1 MRQTLALLWLL
12 LCCALAIPPAAS
24 AEELYVADSATNSI
38 AGFQIGSEGLLSPI
52 ACAEAALCETEAGP
66 ATLAISPNGKYV
78 FVVNRT
84 EETVSTLAIGSDGS
98 LSKVACRKNC
108 NTASEPTGIATTP
121 NGKYLYVANSGP
133 GNLGPGTIAAF
144 SVGSDGAL
152 TKVGC
157 NPNNQCETE
166 GRPEG
171 LAVSPNG
178 EVLYATTAVKKG
190 GTEKPGVVSIF
201 SIGEKGE
208 LAPVPCSDCQTGAQ
222 PSAVTITPN
231 GKYVYVTNHA
241 SDTVSIFEVGEG
253 GLLSPVACTEPDCG
267 TGEEPQG
274 ATASPNGRYLFVS
287 NTAREPP
294 EPTTE
299 PPEPAFVSVF
309 SIGAGGTLSP
319 VECAEQDCETA
330 SNPGG
335 VAVSPEGEFLYAANS
350 GAGTISPFSIGLQGA
365 LNPIACMSLDCSAG
379 SGEYIQSLAITPDQ
393 APTASFTDAPASAG
407 SATTFDASAS
417 TASTGHSVVSYEWNF
432 GDGSSEET
440 TSPSTSHVY
449 ATASPYTVTLT
460 VTDSAGCSTEP
471 IFTGQTASCNG
482 SSNAEHTATVAVPS
496 VNLNLKVSLGS
507 TKLPAIRLFG
517 RGSILP
523 TRVKLTLSDVH
534 ESAAKWR
541 EGNALAHISSSKKRP
556 PIGTRFSFD
565 LSQAAS
571 VAFTFFKSVP
581 GRRVAKHCVAPS
593 RHNAHART
601 CLRSVLAGTLK
612 LTASAGADT
621 LHFYGPLSRH
631 KRLSPGNYTLVLSAT
646 SASGVHATT
655 TALHFTIARPSG

>member
-24 AEELYVADSATNSI
+24 AEDLYVADSATNSI

-84 EETVSTLAIGSDGS
+84 EKTVSTLAIGSDGS

-231 GKYVYVTNHA
+231 GKYVYVANHA

-253 GLLSPVACTEPDCG
+253 GLLSPVACTETDCG
-267 TGEEPQG
+267 TGEEPEG

-350 GAGTISPFSIGLQGA
+350 GAGTISPFSIGLEGA

-407 SATTFDASAS
+407 AATTFDASAS

-541 EGNALAHISSSKKRP
+541 EGKALAHISSSKKRP

-565 LSQAAS
+565 LSQTAS
-571 VAFTFFKSVP
+571 VTFTFFQSLP
-581 GRRVAKHCVAPS
+581 GRRVTKRCVAPS
-593 RHNAHART
+593 RHNAHAHS

-612 LTASAGADT
+612 LAAGEGLDT
-621 LHFYGPLSRH
+621 LRFYGLLSRH

-655 TALHFTIARPSG
+655 TALHFTIAKPSG

>member
-12 LCCALAIPPAAS
+12 LCCALALPAAAS
-24 AEELYVADSATNSI
+24 AEDLYVADSATNSI
-38 AGFQIGSEGLLSPI
+38 SGFQIGSEGMLSPI
-52 ACAEAALCETEAGP
+52 ECAEKACETDAGP

-78 FVVNRT
+78 FVVNRA
-84 EETVSTLAIGSDGS
+84 EETISTLAIGSDGT

-121 NGKYLYVANSGP
+121 NGKYVYVANSGP

-178 EVLYATTAVKKG
+178 EFLYATTAVKKG

-231 GKYVYVTNHA
+231 GKYVYVANHV
-241 SDTVSIFEVGEG
+241 SDAVSIFEVGEEG
-253 GLLSPVACTEPDCG
+253 ALSTVACTEPDCE
-267 TGEEPQG
+267 TGEEPEG
-274 ATASPNGRYLFVS
+274 ATVSPSGRYLFVS

-309 SIGAGGTLSP
+309 SIGAGGALSP
-319 VECAEQDCETA
+319 VACAEEECETA

-335 VAVSPEGEFLYAANS
+335 VAVSPEGKFLYAANS
-350 GAGTISPFSIGLQGA
+350 GAGTISPFSIGLEGS
-365 LNPIACMSLDCSAG
+365 LNPIECMSPDCSTG

-393 APTASFTDAPASAG
+393 APTASFTDAPATAG

-417 TASTGHSVVSYEWNF
+417 TASPGHSVVSYDWNF

-449 ATASPYTVTLT
+449 ATANTYTATLT

-482 SSNAEHTATVAVPS
+482 SSSAQHTATVVVPS
-496 VNLNLKVSLGS
+496 VNLNLKVSLGN

-517 RGSILP
+517 RGSISP
-523 TRVKLTLSDVH
+523 TRVKLTLSAVR
-534 ESAAKWR
+534 ESATKWR
-541 EGNALAHISSSKKRP
+541 EGNALAHISSSKKQP

-571 VAFTFFKSVP
+571 VTFTFFQSLP
-581 GRRVAKHCVAPS
+581 GRRAAKRCVAPS
-593 RHNAHART
+593 RHNAHAHR
-601 CLRSVLAGTLK
+601 CVRSVLAGTLK
-612 LTASAGADT
+612 LAAGAGLDMV
-621 LHFYGPLSRH
+621 HFYGLLSRH

-655 TALHFTIARPSG
+655 TALHFTIAKSSG